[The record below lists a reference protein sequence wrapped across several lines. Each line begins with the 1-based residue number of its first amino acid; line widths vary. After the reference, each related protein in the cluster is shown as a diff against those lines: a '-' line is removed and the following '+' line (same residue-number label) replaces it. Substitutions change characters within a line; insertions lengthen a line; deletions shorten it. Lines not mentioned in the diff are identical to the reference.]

1 MTSATHVNSN
11 HQWLCR
17 RVISNAHA
25 ASSCLNLMMDIPS
38 AEMSLELSEIE
49 GKSAATLKN
58 PECRVREKHDKQKQL
73 TEGSVTSSMPSL
85 SSFHSSEICALPH
98 DSSILLASEPTRSAT
113 VRPSSR
119 DKTGAFP
126 SKPILKLL
134 SRDLKGFS
142 ESIQKDD
149 APSHPKSAL
158 RLLLK
163 RPLIGEHWHGMGEVK
178 DKAPTAPRRPTRT

>member
-1 MTSATHVNSN
+1 MTSATHVNGN

-17 RVISNAHA
+17 RAISNAHA
-25 ASSCLNLMMDIPS
+25 ASSCLNVMMDIPS
-38 AEMSLELSEIE
+38 AEMSLELSEIVE
-49 GKSAATLKN
+49 KPAATCKN
-58 PECRVREKHDKQKQL
+58 PECTVRDKQDKQQL
-73 TEGSVTSSMPSL
+73 TEGSATSSMPSL

-98 DSSILLASEPTRSAT
+98 DSSILLASEPTRST
-113 VRPSSR
+113 TLRPSSR
-119 DKTGAFP
+119 DETGGFP

-134 SRDLKGFS
+134 SRDLKGLS
-142 ESIQKDD
+142 ESVQMDG

-178 DKAPTAPRRPTRT
+178 DKAPTAPRRPTRA